1 MDLDIFKKTG
11 KVKITCLLLIVLGVV
26 VRLFFFD
33 YIYCDYKFFLN
44 EWVEYIRNNGYAYSL
59 KDSFYNYTPSY
70 IYILIL
76 LAKIDVYSLYSI
88 KVVSLLFDF
97 LAAYFISALVYLVSK
112 NNTARW
118 ISFTL
123 ATLLPT
129 VILNGALWSQCD
141 SIYSSFAIGS
151 VFFLLKRKNVMSMI
165 FLGIAFAFK
174 AQASVL
180 LPFFFIYMIRG
191 GIKWYYFFII
201 PTVYVFSLL
210 PAWIMGRPLADL
222 ILVYQMQSN
231 FDNALVSFFPN
242 IYIWIENFIPANKIY
257 GMFFTA
263 IFVLSMGFILMQKKY
278 IFTLESWVK
287 LIFLSCIICP
297 FVLPGM
303 RERYMYLGDLI
314 AVAYICLYPR
324 KAYLAVGILF
334 VSFYSYIRTLNYF
347 GVFLGDNNVNPLKV
361 LSFFNLIPWKAV
373 SLLYLGIIMLIVT
386 DFVKSL
392 RTNVVEKE
400 F

>member
-129 VILNGALWSQCD
+129 V
-141 SIYSSFAIGS
+141 AIGS
-151 VFFLLKRKNVMSMI
+151 VFFLLKRKNIMSMI

-210 PAWIMGRPLADL
+210 PAWIMGRPLTDL

-242 IYIWIENFIPANKIY
+242 IYMWIENFIPADKIY
-257 GMFFTA
+257 GMLFTA
-263 IFVLSMGFILMQKKY
+263 IFVLSMGFILMQKK
-278 IFTLESWVK
+278 IHIHTGIMV
-287 LIFLSCIICP
+287 
-297 FVLPGM
+297 
-303 RERYMYLGDLI
+303 
-314 AVAYICLYPR
+314 
-324 KAYLAVGILF
+324 KAYL
-334 VSFYSYIRTLNYF
+334 
-347 GVFLGDNNVNPLKV
+347 LK
-361 LSFFNLIPWKAV
+361 LHHLPFCPTWNA
-373 SLLYLGIIMLIVT
+373 
-386 DFVKSL
+386 
-392 RTNVVEKE
+392 
-400 F
+400 